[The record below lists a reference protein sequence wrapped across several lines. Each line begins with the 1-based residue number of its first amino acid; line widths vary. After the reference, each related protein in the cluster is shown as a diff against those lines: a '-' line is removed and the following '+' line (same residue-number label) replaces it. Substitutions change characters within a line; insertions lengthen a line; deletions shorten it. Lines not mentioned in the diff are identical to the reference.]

1 MRLNVEVVVRDQML
15 LNTFTPISRP
25 PPPPRRR
32 RRRRSGQTLWQQRQQ
47 PSVDV
52 VISNE
57 KLFSPRSAS
66 SSFSAVVPLFQTVS
80 NGNQKILK
88 VI

>member
-32 RRRRSGQTLWQQRQQ
+32 RRRRSGQTLWQQRHQ

-57 KLFSPRSAS
+57 LSKMTS
-66 SSFSAVVPLFQTVS
+66 
-80 NGNQKILK
+80 
-88 VI
+88 